1 MKNPHPAARRGPGLL
16 DNVHLRFLLGA
27 IGLINR
33 AMGTFYIALILI
45 VIFMIVLPKIFWRCP
60 HCGATLPV
68 NGMLRLKICPYC
80 SKPLL

>member
-1 MKNPHPAARRGPGLL
+1 MKNRIPPRAAAL
-16 DNVHLRFLLGA
+16 VCWIMSIFAFLLGA

-60 HCGATLPV
+60 HCGRP
-68 NGMLRLKICPYC
+68 CP
-80 SKPLL
+80 

>member
-1 MKNPHPAARRGPGLL
+1 MKNRIPPRAAAL
-16 DNVHLRFLLGA
+16 VCWIMSIFAFLLGA